1 MHYKMNST
9 FKLICGKLVLLLT
22 ALVFQASAQNL
33 PDEMHL
39 SPDGRMLLT
48 GDLPNTG
55 LFEQAIIRDIRL
67 DFPQSNYWTL
77 LQQNYNSKTDLPATM
92 TVDGIVYDSVG
103 VRFKG
108 QTSYSGVQNSQKKS
122 FNITMNSFVPGQDL
136 MGYNIFNLNN
146 AFQDPSFIHEVFY
159 QHQIKRHIPTTKS
172 AFVKLYINGGNWGVY
187 PIVQQ
192 LNGDFLKEW
201 FMTNNG
207 TNWRADRPAGSG
219 GGGGGWGDGTAA
231 LNYRGPDST
240 DYQPYYQLKSST
252 KVNPWDDLVHT
263 CDVLNNSTPAG
274 LDTLL
279 PAVLDVDRTLWF
291 LASEILFCD
300 DDSYV
305 YKGKMDY
312 YAYYEIE
319 TGRITPQEYDGN
331 SAFESNLA
339 TSWSPFYHETNANY
353 PLLNK
358 ILARPEWRQRYLAH
372 MRTLLEQDFDTASA
386 YQIIDEYKN
395 MIDTMVQNDSKKI
408 YTYANFIT
416 GVQEV
421 KDFMVDRKNYILTNS
436 EVTQVGPQIADAPY
450 YTNGVAYN
458 QPVSMQDVLVRSTI
472 TSTNGIDHVNL
483 YYATGIVGNFT
494 KITMFD
500 DGAHNDSLAGDGIFA
515 ATIPG
520 QFSGSWV
527 RYYIEAVSA
536 NTAKTVSYLPVGAE
550 HDVFIY
556 FIAPL
561 MSSNTAVVI
570 NEVMA
575 SNSITASDSLGE
587 FDDWIELFN
596 NSSQAVDISG
606 YYLTDDYF
614 NPDKWTIPANTII
627 PANDYLIVW
636 ADEDSSQGAYHAN
649 FKLSGSGESVYL
661 LDASVAIADQVIFG
675 QQVTDYGYA
684 RVPNGTGSFVIQTAT
699 FGANNNLNTSIDEFQ
714 NSTASISVFPNPA
727 TSTVHIRMNEQ
738 SGQELE
744 IYNPVGQMVYHS
756 NGKSYVALN
765 TESFNTGVYIVRC
778 GSIVQKLMIQK

>member
-1 MHYKMNST
+1 MKMFHS
-9 FKLICGKLVLLLT
+9 LSRVALLLLT
-22 ALVFQASAQNL
+22 LSTCTLSAQNL

-39 SPDGRMLLT
+39 SPDGRMLFT

-55 LFEQAIIRDIRL
+55 LFEQDLVRNIYL

-77 LQQNYNSKTDLPATM
+77 LTQNYNSKTDLPATM

-108 QTSYSGVQNSQKKS
+108 QTSYSGVQGQKKS
-122 FNITMNSFVPGQDL
+122 FNITTNSFVPGQDL
-136 MGYNIFNLNN
+136 FGYNIFNLNN

-159 QHQIKRHIPTTKS
+159 QHQIKKHIPAAKS

-207 TNWRADRPAGSG
+207 TNWRADRSTGGG

-240 DYQPYYQLKSST
+240 DYQPYYQLKSFT
-252 KVNPWDDLVHT
+252 KTNPWDDLVHT
-263 CDVLNNSTPAG
+263 CDVLNNSTGAG

-279 PAVLDVDRTLWF
+279 PAVLDIDRTLWF

-312 YAYYEIE
+312 YTYYEIE
-319 TGRITPQEYDGN
+319 TGRMTPQEYDGN
-331 SAFESNLA
+331 SAFEANLA
-339 TSWSPFYHETNANY
+339 TSWSAFYHETNVNY

-358 ILARPEWRQRYLAH
+358 ILARPQWRQRYLAH
-372 MRTLLEQDFDTASA
+372 LRTLLDEDFDTTSA
-386 YQIIDEYKN
+386 YQVIDEYKN
-395 MIDTMVQNDSKKI
+395 LIDTMVYNDPKKI
-408 YTYANFIT
+408 YTYTDFTN

-421 KDFMVDRKNYILTNS
+421 KDFMVNRKNYILTNS
-436 EVTQVGPQIADAPY
+436 EVTQVGPQISDVAY
-450 YTNGVAYN
+450 YTNGTAWN
-458 QPVSMQDVLVRSTI
+458 QPVSMQDVNVRANIS
-472 TSTNGIDHVNL
+472 SGNGIDHVTL
-483 YYATGIVGNFT
+483 YYSNEIVGNFT
-494 KITMFD
+494 PVLMFD
-500 DGAHNDSLAGDGIFA
+500 DGAHNDSLSGDGIYG

-520 QFSGSWV
+520 HSAGSWV
-527 RYYIEAVSA
+527 RFYVEAASA
-536 NTAKTVSYLPVGAE
+536 NSAKTVTYDPKGAE
-550 HDVFIY
+550 HNVYIY

-561 MSSNTAVVI
+561 ISSNTSVVI

-575 SNSITASDSLGE
+575 SNSATAADSSGE
-587 FDDWIELFN
+587 FDDWIELYN
-596 NSSQAVDISG
+596 NSSQPVDISG
-606 YYLTDDYF
+606 YYLTDNYF
-614 NPDKWTIPANTII
+614 NPDKWTIPANTVI
-627 PANDYLIVW
+627 PANDYLIIW

-661 LDASVAIADQVIFG
+661 LDASVALADQVTFG

-684 RVPNGTGSFVIQTAT
+684 RVPNGTGNFVIQQAT
-699 FGANNNLNTSIDEFQ
+699 FNANNNLSTGIADEIVA
-714 NSTASISVFPNPA
+714 TASMTAFPNPA
-727 TSTVHIRMNEQ
+727 NSLVTIRMNEA
-738 SGQELE
+738 SGKQLE
-744 IYNPVGQMVYHS
+744 IFDQVGQKVFES
-756 NGKSYVALN
+756 IGKSVV
-765 TESFNTGVYIVRC
+765 SFNTENLHSGVYIVRC
-778 GSIVQKLMIQK
+778 GLISQKLMVQH